1 MNHRCHHSLSY
12 HLTYL
17 LHLQPVVQPHV
28 SHLQSTPAS
37 PSFGLQHLQS
47 ASQQEQ
53 SPPHPQPGFVQSSMV
68 VCICICI
75 EWCMYSRQGFV
86 YCSSIMED
94 EMKIVR
100 SLVNRNIIFIEQMEG
115 ADIRRREQEHNATH
129 TQYVACWEEI
139 VRLDASNSLTSCG
152 HLEGYLFEL

>member
-1 MNHRCHHSLSY
+1 
-12 HLTYL
+12 
-17 LHLQPVVQPHV
+17 
-28 SHLQSTPAS
+28 
-37 PSFGLQHLQS
+37 
-47 ASQQEQ
+47 
-53 SPPHPQPGFVQSSMV
+53 
-68 VCICICI
+68 
-75 EWCMYSRQGFV
+75 MYSRQGFV

-139 VRLDASNSLTSCG
+139 VRLDVSNSLTSCG
-152 HLEGYLFEL
+152 HLEGYLFELVLFNE